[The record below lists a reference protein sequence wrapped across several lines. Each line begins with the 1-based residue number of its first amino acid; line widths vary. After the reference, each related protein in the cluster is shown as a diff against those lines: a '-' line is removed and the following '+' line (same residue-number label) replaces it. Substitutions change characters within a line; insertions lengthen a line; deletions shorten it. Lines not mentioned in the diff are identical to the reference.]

1 MEDKNSLTSLDI
13 CRKIVGLADP
23 SSFFVGNKNI
33 DSLRKKSNEE
43 IIAANPK
50 ELIDIFGE
58 KHSEYL
64 SGIEKLTIPD
74 PVSITINDDPGE
86 HKGKIAGKEVI
97 GKLIIFND
105 ELHYWITPEIQEKG
119 VILCDLLSAF
129 RDHSEITNH
138 IFAKKGI
145 NRNTILSNLVIAQ
158 ARLGSFLYVP
168 DGVQLDGVIM
178 IETDFDVFPSALYL
192 IHLITMIGKS
202 ASGNLII
209 DIRSKNTE
217 DGQSLFVIQN
227 EVILDDNSKLTLFQ
241 NQRASNNSA
250 LFISEQIFEGRNSI
264 VNDSILDQGCALLD
278 RFIAV
283 ETEGERAEA
292 KITALYD
299 PKDSQRFF
307 YDTHQKHN
315 SSHTVSDL
323 LFKGVLG
330 KDAYSIWK
338 GNIFVAKGTIGANGY
353 QANNILLVDKSAK
366 AESIP
371 GLEILTD
378 DVRCSHGVTMG
389 NIDKNQMF
397 YLQSRGINKHD
408 AEKLIVDGFL
418 LSAVKRIDDKD
429 FEKYIQ
435 ASLENK

>member
-1 MEDKNSLTSLDI
+1 MEDKNSFTSLDI
-13 CRKIVGLADP
+13 CNRIVGLADP
-23 SSFFVGNKNI
+23 GLLSVGNKKL
-33 DSLRKKSNEE
+33 DSLRKKANEE

-50 ELIDIFGE
+50 ELIDVFGK

-74 PVSITINDDPGE
+74 SVSITINEDPGE
-86 HKGKIAGKEVI
+86 HKSKIAGKKVI
-97 GKLIIFND
+97 GKLKIFND
-105 ELHYWITPEIQEKG
+105 KLYCWIDHETQEKG
-119 VILCDLLSAF
+119 VILCDLLTAF
-129 RDHSEITNH
+129 KDHSEITKH

-158 ARLGSFLYVP
+158 AGLGSFLYVP
-168 DGVQLDGVIM
+168 DDVQLDGVFM
-178 IETDFDVFPSALYL
+178 IETDIDAYPSSLYL

-202 ASGNLII
+202 AAGNLIV
-209 DIRSKNTE
+209 DIRSKNIE
-217 DGQSLFVIQN
+217 DNQSIFVIQN
-227 EVILDDNSKLTLFQ
+227 EVILDDNSRLTIFQ
-241 NQRASNNSA
+241 KQRVSDNSA
-250 LFISEQIFEGRNSI
+250 LFISEQIFEGRNAF
-264 VNDSILDQGCALLD
+264 VNDCILDQGGALLD

-283 ETEGERAEA
+283 ETENEGGEA

-299 PKDSQRFF
+299 PKNSQRFF

-315 SSHTVSDL
+315 FSHTVSDL

-330 KDAYSIWK
+330 KDVYSIWK
-338 GNIFVAKGTIGANGY
+338 GNIFVAKGTNGANGY
-353 QANNILLVDKSAK
+353 QANNILLVDESAK

-397 YLQSRGINKHD
+397 YLQCRGINKQD

-418 LSAVKRIDDKD
+418 FSAVKRIDDKD

-435 ASLENK
+435 TSLEN